1 MSEKDRREAGITPVS
16 RSNGQPQEIQQANQD
31 MYAQAFIRFSV
42 GTEDVRDIIGDL
54 DQALNALPEDI
65 VNAHDEKLEKL
76 EAKFTNGQMAMDG
89 SVPIRN
95 GNGKVDYTDDD
106 ALLAKSSIP
115 VGRQTAVGN
124 W

>member
-1 MSEKDRREAGITPVS
+1 M
-16 RSNGQPQEIQQANQD
+16 
-31 MYAQAFIRFSV
+31 
-42 GTEDVRDIIGDL
+42 RDIIGDL

-76 EAKFTNGQMAMDG
+76 EAKFTNGA
-89 SVPIRN
+89 PI
-95 GNGKVDYTDDD
+95 GTMPITNGKVDYTDAD

>member
-1 MSEKDRREAGITPVS
+1 M
-16 RSNGQPQEIQQANQD
+16 
-31 MYAQAFIRFSV
+31 
-42 GTEDVRDIIGDL
+42 RDIIGDL

-76 EAKFTNGQMAMDG
+76 EAKFTNGAPIDP
-89 SVPIRN
+89 VPVT
-95 GNGKVDYTDDD
+95 NGKVDYTTAD
-106 ALLAKSSIP
+106 ALLEKSSIP